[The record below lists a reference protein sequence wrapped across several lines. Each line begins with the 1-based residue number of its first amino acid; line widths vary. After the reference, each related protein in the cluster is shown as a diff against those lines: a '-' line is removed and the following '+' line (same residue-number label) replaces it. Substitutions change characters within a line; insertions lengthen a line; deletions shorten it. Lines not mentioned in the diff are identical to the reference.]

1 MAQAND
7 EYGMFKTHLDSHTGL
22 ASAAEEVL
30 KEEESELDTPTLASK
45 IIRKKVDD
53 MSESYCRS
61 LLLEGRDWI
70 IENSQVQ
77 IEERSQETGGTAT
90 VYWKLKKEER

>member
-1 MAQAND
+1 MSNTQ

-22 ASAAEEVL
+22 ATAAEEVL
-30 KEEESELDTPTLASK
+30 AEEGSELDTPTLASK
-45 IIRKKVDD
+45 IVPKKVDD

-70 IENSQVQ
+70 VENSEVE
-77 IEERSQETGGTAT
+77 IEERSQETGGNAT
-90 VYWKLKKEER
+90 VYWKI